1 MSERPD
7 LDPKPTERAPGPYR
21 VTVVC
26 WGNICR
32 SPMGEY
38 LLREAFEE
46 AGLGDRVVV
55 DSAGTSSDELGS
67 GMHPRTEAVLR
78 RNGHEDYGWGDH
90 VARRFEPSWFDEYDL
105 VLPVDHVHVERLERI
120 ARTDADRAKLRLFR
134 SFDPDAVAAGELG
147 MDDPWYG
154 TDPAYDQTYAEITA
168 AVPGIVDHV
177 RAELESRERR

>member
-1 MSERPD
+1 MAAAVE
-7 LDPKPTERAPGPYR
+7 PYR

-38 LLREAFEE
+38 LLREAFDD

-55 DSAGTSSDELGS
+55 DSAGTSSEELGS
-67 GMHPRTEAVLR
+67 GMHPRTAAVLR
-78 RNGHEDYGWGDH
+78 RNGHEDNGWADH
-90 VARRFEPSWFDEYDL
+90 RARRFERGWFDDRDL
-105 VLPVDHVHVERLERI
+105 VLPVDHVHVDRLDAL
-120 ARTDADRAKLRLFR
+120 ARDDTDRAKLRLFR

-168 AVPGIVDHV
+168 AIPGIVEHV
-177 RAELESRERR
+177 RAELGARDRH

>member
-1 MSERPD
+1 MSAEEK
-7 LDPKPTERAPGPYR
+7 PKPYR

-38 LLREAFEE
+38 LLREAFDD

-55 DSAGTSSDELGS
+55 DSAGTSSEELGS
-67 GMHPRTEAVLR
+67 GMHPRTAAVLR
-78 RNGHEDYGWGDH
+78 RNGHEDNGWADH
-90 VARRFEPSWFDEYDL
+90 RARRFEPGWFGDRDL
-105 VLPVDHVHVERLERI
+105 VLPVDHVHLDKLDAM
-120 ARTDADRAKLRLFR
+120 ARDDADRATLHLFR
-134 SFDPDAVAAGELG
+134 SFDPDAVARGELG

-168 AVPGIVDHV
+168 AIPGIVEHV
-177 RAELESRERR
+177 RTALAARDRR